1 MAERFFARP
10 FFCFLSPFLR
20 NPWLEEVKKEV
31 LCEKTPRLLIG
42 IFLLG
47 LVSTAPMVRRCNK
60 EERCEQHQLWFRR
73 TFRIL

>member
-20 NPWLEEVKKEV
+20 NPWLDEVKKEV

-47 LVSTAPMVRRCNK
+47 LVSTAPMVSGSK
-60 EERCEQHQLWFRR
+60 KVERCE
-73 TFRIL
+73 